1 MAAKKS
7 QDETKKSRTPAW
19 LIIITLVLALAT
31 VVTIFY
37 GGYYFCPSLPVP
49 ASMDFTSK
57 LIYTVR
63 CIFPPLM
70 VLQVAIML
78 VGKGRGTSK
87 AINPLAGQDNL
98 IQLQK
103 NFLSNTLEQFV
114 VFMVCTLVLITF
126 LNTPEEMRLVPLYT
140 TAFVIGRILFRIG
153 YGISWKYRGVG
164 MHINFQSTW
173 FITGLIIYFMFT
185 RGFMFGLNTTTVP
198 SGTNPGDGKTEL

>member
-7 QDETKKSRTPAW
+7 QDETQKPKMPTW
-19 LIIITLVLALAT
+19 LMIISPMVALAT

-49 ASMDFTSK
+49 ASVDFTSK

-70 VLQVAIML
+70 VLQIAIML
-78 VGKGRGTSK
+78 VGSGRRTSK
-87 AINPLAGQDNL
+87 AVNPLAGQDHL

-114 VFMVCTLVLITF
+114 VFMVSTLVLITF

-140 TAFVIGRILFRIG
+140 TTFIVGRILFRIG
-153 YGISWKYRGVG
+153 YGISWKYRGCG
-164 MHINFQSTW
+164 MAINFFSTW

-185 RGFMFGLNTTTVP
+185 RGFMFGLDTTPIP
-198 SGTNPGDGKTEL
+198 SGTNPGSGKIEL

>member
-1 MAAKKS
+1 MVHNSREGGTLTRTAVILWMA
-7 QDETKKSRTPAW
+7 Q
-19 LIIITLVLALAT
+19 LLAA
-31 VVTIFY
+31 VVTMLFIFY

-63 CIFPPLM
+63 CIFPPLL
-70 VLQVAIML
+70 VLQVAILL
-78 VGKGRGTSK
+78 VINGRRSLGV
-87 AINPLAGQDNL
+87 ANPLAGQEHL

-140 TAFVIGRILFRIG
+140 TTFIVGRILFRIG
-153 YGISWKYRGVG
+153 YGISWIYRACGIQ
-164 MHINFQSTW
+164 INFFSMW
-173 FITGLIIYFMFT
+173 FITGLIVYFMFT
-185 RGFMFGLNTTTVP
+185 RGFMFGLDTTPVP
-198 SGTNPGDGKTEL
+198 SGTNLGSGKIEL

>member
-1 MAAKKS
+1 MKT
-7 QDETKKSRTPAW
+7 QDETKKPRTPAW

-78 VGKGRGTSK
+78 VGKGRRFSK
-87 AINPLAGQDNL
+87 AINPLAGQDDL

-114 VFMVCTLVLITF
+114 VFMVSTLVLITF

-140 TAFVIGRILFRIG
+140 TAFIMGRILFRIG

-164 MHINFQSTW
+164 MHINFQSAW
-173 FITGLIIYFMFT
+173 FITGLIVYFMFT
-185 RGFMFGLNTTTVP
+185 RGFMFGLDTTTVP
-198 SGTNPGDGKTEL
+198 SGTNSSGGKNEL

>member
-1 MAAKKS
+1 MVHNSREGGTLTRTAVILWMA
-7 QDETKKSRTPAW
+7 Q
-19 LIIITLVLALAT
+19 LLAA
-31 VVTIFY
+31 VVTMLFIFY

-63 CIFPPLM
+63 CIFPPLL
-70 VLQVAIML
+70 VLQVAILL
-78 VGKGRGTSK
+78 VINGRRSLGV
-87 AINPLAGQDNL
+87 ANPLAGQEHL

-140 TAFVIGRILFRIG
+140 TTFIVGRILFRIG
-153 YGISWKYRGVG
+153 YGISWIYRACGIQ
-164 MHINFQSTW
+164 INFFSMW
-173 FITGLIIYFMFT
+173 FITGLIVYFMFT
-185 RGFMFGLNTTTVP
+185 RGFMFGLDTTPVL
-198 SGTNPGDGKTEL
+198 SGTNLGSGKIEL

>member
-7 QDETKKSRTPAW
+7 QDETEKPKIHAW
-19 LIIITLVLALAT
+19 LKITIPVLALAT

-114 VFMVCTLVLITF
+114 AFMVCTLVLITF

-153 YGISWKYRGVG
+153 YGISWKYRGCG
-164 MHINFQSTW
+164 MLVNFSSTW

-185 RGFMFGLNTTTVP
+185 RGFMFGLDTTTVP
-198 SGTNPGDGKTEL
+198 SGTNPGGRKTEF

>member
-1 MAAKKS
+1 M
-7 QDETKKSRTPAW
+7 
-19 LIIITLVLALAT
+19 IIIPVLALTT

-37 GGYYFCPSLPVP
+37 GGFYFCPSLPVP

-78 VGKGRGTSK
+78 VGKGRRTSK
-87 AINPLAGQDNL
+87 AVNPLAGQDHL

-153 YGISWKYRGVG
+153 YGISWKYRGCG
-164 MHINFQSTW
+164 MLMNFISTG
-173 FITGLIIYFMFT
+173 FITGLIIYFMFM
-185 RGFMFGLNTTTVP
+185 RGFMFGLDATTVP
-198 SGTNPGDGKTEL
+198 SGTNPGGGKIEL

>member
-7 QDETKKSRTPAW
+7 QDETKKPKKW
-19 LIIITLVLALAT
+19 LMIIIPVLALAT

-49 ASMDFTSK
+49 TSMDFTSK

-78 VGKGRGTSK
+78 VGKGRGASK
-87 AINPLAGQDNL
+87 AANPLAGQDHL

-140 TAFVIGRILFRIG
+140 TAFIMGRILFRIG
-153 YGISWKYRGVG
+153 YGISWKYRGFG
-164 MHINFQSTW
+164 MSINFISTG
-173 FITGLIIYFMFT
+173 FITGLIVYFMFT
-185 RGFMFGLNTTTVP
+185 RGFMFGLDTTTVP
-198 SGTNPGDGKTEL
+198 SGTNPGGGKNEL

>member
-1 MAAKKS
+1 MKT
-7 QDETKKSRTPAW
+7 QDETKKPRTPAW

-70 VLQVAIML
+70 VLQVAIL
-78 VGKGRGTSK
+78 VVINARRSLGV
-87 AINPLAGQDNL
+87 ANPLAGQDHL

-140 TAFVIGRILFRIG
+140 TAFIMGRILFRIG

-164 MHINFQSTW
+164 MHINFQSAW

-185 RGFMFGLNTTTVP
+185 RGFMFGLDTTTVP
-198 SGTNPGDGKTEL
+198 SGTNPGGGKTEL

>member
-1 MAAKKS
+1 M
-7 QDETKKSRTPAW
+7 
-19 LIIITLVLALAT
+19 IIIPVVALAT

-78 VGKGRGTSK
+78 VGTGRRTSK
-87 AINPLAGQDNL
+87 AINPLAGQDHL

-103 NFLSNTLEQFV
+103 NFLSNTLEQFI
-114 VFMVCTLVLITF
+114 VFMVSILVLITF

-140 TAFVIGRILFRIG
+140 TTFIVGRILFRIG
-153 YGISWKYRGVG
+153 IWDQLEVPRMWNDDEFFLNGVHNWAYHLLYVHTRFHVRPG
-164 MHINFQSTW
+164 HHPSTLRDQPW
-173 FITGLIIYFMFT
+173 
-185 RGFMFGLNTTTVP
+185 
-198 SGTNPGDGKTEL
+198 

>member
-1 MAAKKS
+1 M
-7 QDETKKSRTPAW
+7 
-19 LIIITLVLALAT
+19 IIFPMVALTT

-37 GGYYFCPSLPVP
+37 GGYYCPSLPVP
-49 ASMDFTSK
+49 ASMDFISK

-70 VLQVAIML
+70 VLQIAIML
-78 VGKGRGTSK
+78 VGSGRRTSK
-87 AINPLAGQDNL
+87 AVNPLAGQDHL

-103 NFLSNTLEQFV
+103 NFLSNTLEQFL

-140 TAFVIGRILFRIG
+140 TTFIVGRILFRIG
-153 YGISWKYRGVG
+153 YGISWKYRGCG
-164 MHINFQSTW
+164 MAINFFSTW

-185 RGFMFGLNTTTVP
+185 RGFMFGLDTTPVP
-198 SGTNPGDGKTEL
+198 SGTNPGSGKIEL

>member
-1 MAAKKS
+1 MKS
-7 QDETKKSRTPAW
+7 QDGMKKPRTPAW
-19 LIIITLVLALAT
+19 LIIITLVPALAT

-78 VGKGRGTSK
+78 VGKGRLRFSK
-87 AINPLAGQDNL
+87 AANPLAGQDDL

-114 VFMVCTLVLITF
+114 VFMVSTLVLITF

-140 TAFVIGRILFRIG
+140 TAFIMGRILFRIG

-185 RGFMFGLNTTTVP
+185 RGFMFGLDTTTVP
-198 SGTNPGDGKTEL
+198 SGTNTGGEKTEL

>member
-78 VGKGRGTSK
+78 VGKGRRNSK
-87 AINPLAGQDNL
+87 AINPLAGQDDL

-153 YGISWKYRGVG
+153 YGIGWIYRACG
-164 MHINFQSTW
+164 MQINFISTW
-173 FITGLIIYFMFT
+173 FIIGLP
-185 RGFMFGLNTTTVP
+185 RRR
-198 SGTNPGDGKTEL
+198 

>member
-1 MAAKKS
+1 MKT
-7 QDETKKSRTPAW
+7 QDETKKPRTPAW
-19 LIIITLVLALAT
+19 LITITLVLALAT

-78 VGKGRGTSK
+78 VGKGRGASK
-87 AINPLAGQDNL
+87 AANPLAGQDHL

-114 VFMVCTLVLITF
+114 VFMVSTLVLITF

-140 TAFVIGRILFRIG
+140 TAFIMGRILFRIG

-164 MHINFQSTW
+164 MHINFQSAW

-185 RGFMFGLNTTTVP
+185 RGFMFGLDTTTVP
-198 SGTNPGDGKTEL
+198 SGTNPGGGKTEL

>member
-1 MAAKKS
+1 MVHNSREEGKLTCTAVILWLAQLLAA
-7 QDETKKSRTPAW
+7 
-19 LIIITLVLALAT
+19 
-31 VVTIFY
+31 VVTMLVIFY

-49 ASMDFTSK
+49 TSMDFTSK

-63 CIFPPLM
+63 CIFPPLLM
-70 VLQVAIML
+70 LQVAIL
-78 VGKGRGTSK
+78 VVINARRSLGV
-87 AINPLAGQDNL
+87 ANPLAGQDNL

-153 YGISWKYRGVG
+153 YGIGWIYRACG
-164 MHINFQSTW
+164 MQINFISTW
-173 FITGLIIYFMFT
+173 FIIGLTIYFMFM
-185 RGFMFGLNTTTVP
+185 RGFMFGLDTTTVP
-198 SGTNPGDGKTEL
+198 SEIHTGGKI